1 VRPSTETG
9 KRLQGCQQLF
19 TPPGN
24 KARRLLHDQ
33 VKIDQNRLTGL
44 VEKLASMVS
53 DLASANELLSLL
65 TGCRQAQR
73 QHVEI

>member
-1 VRPSTETG
+1 
-9 KRLQGCQQLF
+9 
-19 TPPGN
+19 
-24 KARRLLHDQ
+24 
-33 VKIDQNRLTGL
+33 LTGL